1 MPLSRSNLKRYFQA
15 SICKTRSTWNLEEE
29 DHKYFMEPHLAIIT
43 HSRSLC
49 TIQFLYFCQRKD
61 MKILDYFV
69 QSIFFP
75 GFFWLSMKWSE
86 TLVIWCCQK
95 NMILIDYHSTWAHQ
109 KKTAPKKHV
118 PSLYNFLIRL
128 KRFQSLSFLRL
139 SSWCTSV
146 HNSVDIVC
154 AGFYNHCSARAAHSS
169 FKISALWISWFF
181 LHRVWVDPCHRI
193 PYRDHNFNF

>member
-1 MPLSRSNLKRYFQA
+1 MLPAIDVLCAVGTLLGQLFGKTNKASRGKQRQDKMKIWATFSFLQILGLSISLLVPLSRSNLKRYFQA

-75 GFFWLSMKWSE
+75 GFF
-86 TLVIWCCQK
+86 
-95 NMILIDYHSTWAHQ
+95 
-109 KKTAPKKHV
+109 
-118 PSLYNFLIRL
+118 
-128 KRFQSLSFLRL
+128 
-139 SSWCTSV
+139 
-146 HNSVDIVC
+146 
-154 AGFYNHCSARAAHSS
+154 
-169 FKISALWISWFF
+169 
-181 LHRVWVDPCHRI
+181 
-193 PYRDHNFNF
+193 